1 MLPVMDAKG
10 TVLAVLSIMGNR
22 MHRCVRP
29 VGPGADVG
37 WGEPSPGADVNE
49 GEPGPGA
56 DVAGVS
62 PVPAQM

>member
-1 MLPVMDAKG
+1 MLVLPVMDAKG

-22 MHRCVRP
+22 MHRWVRP

-37 WGEPSPGADVNE
+37 WGEPSPGADV
-49 GEPGPGA
+49 
-56 DVAGVS
+56 AGVS